1 MIPILF
7 TNLPCT
13 MALNTNDEALR
24 RTICLLIYIPLILED
39 GLISVSFNKFGE
51 IRSEF

>member
-7 TNLPCT
+7 TNLQCT

-24 RTICLLIYIPLILED
+24 RTIVLIYISLILED
-39 GLISVSFNKFGE
+39 GLISVSSNKFGE
-51 IRSEF
+51 IRSVF